1 MLQQLMLFAAE
12 TGGAA
17 VPKLEVL
24 PDTDELI
31 WGSAFFL
38 VLLIVLVKFA
48 FPKLN
53 AALAVRAG
61 KISGQIEDAERIRRE
76 ADTVLED
83 YKRQLADA
91 RTEVGR
97 IIEEGKRT
105 AEAMKADIVARAE
118 TESRDIVARAQAEVA
133 GERDR
138 AMASL
143 QRTVGDLSLTLAG
156 RVIGAELANP
166 EAQRALVDRAIADL
180 GSGNGQN

>member
-1 MLQQLMLFAAE
+1 MLNLLTRFAAE
-12 TGGAA
+12 EGA
-17 VPKLEVL
+17 KELEVL
-24 PDTDELI
+24 PDPDELL
-31 WGSAFFL
+31 WGSLFFV
-38 VLLIVLVKFA
+38 VLLVALVKFV
-48 FPKLN
+48 FPKVN
-53 AALAVRAG
+53 AGLAARSAKIAG
-61 KISGQIEDAERIRRE
+61 QVEEADRIRRE

-91 RTEVGR
+91 RNEASR

-105 AEAMKADIVARAE
+105 AEALRADITARAE
-118 TESRDIVARAQAEVA
+118 TEARDIVARAQADVA

-138 AMASL
+138 AIASL

-180 GSGNGQN
+180 SGGNGRN